1 MMHLEYLPLVIGG
14 ITLAVA
20 VVYMRR
26 TLEEE
31 AKPKL
36 RQSEVMTPE
45 EVELFNLL
53 RRALPDHHI
62 FPKIS
67 TRAIIDLKQGT
78 GNKEWADRLDK
89 HVCDFAVYTRR
100 MRLECI
106 LEVSKEDCHA
116 SADPL
121 REALRESTRIKV
133 WRLDP
138 WNKPTEAQ
146 IQLLI
151 YGHDGPA
158 GDTVLET
165 VVNLNA
171 LQPRLRQA

>member
-1 MMHLEYLPLVIGG
+1 MIHLEYLPLVIGG
-14 ITLAVA
+14 LTLAVA
-20 VVYMRR
+20 VIYMRR

-31 AKPKL
+31 VKPKL
-36 RQSEVMTPE
+36 THSEVMTPE

-67 TRAIIDLKQGT
+67 TRAIIDLKKGT
-78 GNKEWADRLDK
+78 GNKEWSDRLDR

-106 LEVSKEDCHA
+106 LEVDKDA
-116 SADPL
+116 YRAGADPL
-121 REALRESTRIKV
+121 RDALRESTRIKV

-151 YGHDGPA
+151 YGHDGPV

-165 VVNLNA
+165 VVDLNA